1 MLWRAIPFSYDIPFG
16 QQASISDLWL
26 SRSRCCPLSIQI
38 VELDDH
44 MRVAEVVSAVIHRRA
59 RWEHLK
65 LSLVQWTSH
74 LSAIEGPM
82 PLLQHLDLSVEGDS
96 YPTVVLSFAEAPLL
110 RTAILN
116 DIAAT
121 HVILPWAQLI
131 SLTLNRVFPREC
143 LPILKQTTNLVHC
156 ELRLYLEDMIP
167 LPDIILPSLES
178 LVLKDP
184 GTLPLTGYLH
194 TFIVPALRRLEI
206 SERSLE
212 LRPIDPLKSLALF
225 TSKSGCKLQELCITG
240 QRTVSKHSYRRE
252 FPSIQMFSFT
262 DLYDVDGQPVSEV
275 EDDSHSSRSNSLH
288 DFPYVPFI
296 SSYSHSSP
304 CVRVPSQ

>member
-1 MLWRAIPFSYDIPFG
+1 M
-16 QQASISDLWL
+16 
-26 SRSRCCPLSIQI
+26 
-38 VELDDH
+38 
-44 MRVAEVVSAVIHRRA
+44 
-59 RWEHLK
+59 
-65 LSLVQWTSH
+65 
-74 LSAIEGPM
+74 
-82 PLLQHLDLSVEGDS
+82 
-96 YPTVVLSFAEAPLL
+96 
-110 RTAILN
+110 
-116 DIAAT
+116 
-121 HVILPWAQLI
+121 
-131 SLTLNRVFPREC
+131 
-143 LPILKQTTNLVHC
+143 
-156 ELRLYLEDMIP
+156 LYLEDMIP

-288 DFPYVPFI
+288 DFPYVPFL

-304 CVRVPSQ
+304 CFRVPSQ